1 MTKVDIPLKNKVDA
15 SANFIQNEKDIE
27 VQVRAPKRVLHFSD
41 GTLEEFSDD
50 EQDQV
55 DGSGQDA
62 SVTDVDESKMNWGDW
77 MLHKTCKLGSS
88 VLAGCDYVGEGLA
101 SFLGIT
107 TPKYSFEIEEFK
119 RMQAEQNAED
129 QAIKNFVEQN
139 RPNGTSAVG
148 EPSDES
154 RPTAVTPAI
163 SKTTTTPSNVVENAP
178 AAGTR
183 IAVSNDI
190 EKY

>member
-55 DGSGQDA
+55 DAAGKDTIM
-62 SVTDVDESKMNWGDW
+62 TDVDESKMNWSDW
-77 MLHKTCKLGSS
+77 MVHKTCKLGSS

-129 QAIKNFVEQN
+129 QAIKNFVVQN
-139 RPNGTSAVG
+139 RPAGDCGVA
-148 EPSDES
+148 EPSLEES
-154 RPTAVTPAI
+154 LPTAIRKTPA
-163 SKTTTTPSNVVENAP
+163 TSNVVENAP
-178 AAGTR
+178 KAETR
-183 IAVSNDI
+183 VAVSNEI

>member
-62 SVTDVDESKMNWGDW
+62 SVTDVDEVRKMRF
-77 MLHKTCKLGSS
+77 T
-88 VLAGCDYVGEGLA
+88 V
-101 SFLGIT
+101 
-107 TPKYSFEIEEFK
+107 
-119 RMQAEQNAED
+119 
-129 QAIKNFVEQN
+129 
-139 RPNGTSAVG
+139 
-148 EPSDES
+148 
-154 RPTAVTPAI
+154 
-163 SKTTTTPSNVVENAP
+163 
-178 AAGTR
+178 R
-183 IAVSNDI
+183 IFFIID
-190 EKY
+190 

>member
-50 EQDQV
+50 DQDQV
-55 DGSGQDA
+55 DAAGKD
-62 SVTDVDESKMNWGDW
+62 VVVMDVDESKMNWSDW
-77 MLHKTCKLGSS
+77 MLHKTCKLGTS

-139 RPNGTSAVG
+139 RPIGSSLAG
-148 EPSDES
+148 EPSEES
-154 RPTAVTPAI
+154 RPTAAAA
-163 SKTTTTPSNVVENAP
+163 TTLTATAATSTVVHSAP
-178 AAGTR
+178 TAGTR
-183 IAVSNDI
+183 VAI
-190 EKY
+190 

>member
-1 MTKVDIPLKNKVDA
+1 MTKVDIPMKNKVEA
-15 SANFIQNEKDIE
+15 SANFIQNEKDVE

-41 GTLEEFSDD
+41 GTMEEFSDD
-50 EQDQV
+50 EKDKV
-55 DGSGQDA
+55 DAAGSEGG
-62 SVTDVDESKMNWGDW
+62 VKDVDESKMNWSDW
-77 MLHKTCKLGSS
+77 MLHKTCRLGSS

-129 QAIKNFVEQN
+129 HAIKNFVEQN
-139 RPNGTSAVG
+139 RPTSGAGGAG
-148 EPSDES
+148 EPSEES
-154 RPTAVTPAI
+154 RPTATTMAL
-163 SKTTTTPSNVVENAP
+163 TTTNSVEQNAV
-178 AAGTR
+178 GTR
-183 IAVSNDI
+183 VGITNDI